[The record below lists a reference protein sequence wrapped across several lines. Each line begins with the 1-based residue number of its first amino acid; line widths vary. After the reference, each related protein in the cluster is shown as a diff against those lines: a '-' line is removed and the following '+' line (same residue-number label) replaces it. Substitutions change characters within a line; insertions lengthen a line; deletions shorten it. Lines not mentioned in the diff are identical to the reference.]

1 MLHSIHPSCFERPG
15 CIFGGNEQYGIHGGL
30 AQARRPQGKASI
42 PSDQRAGPTK
52 RPIVAI
58 EFHLIA
64 ASYSDPGLI
73 RRISYTRPCRIL
85 SAAESGLSR
94 WPSGRTFAARHHGNV
109 RRSRFDDGLGSGL
122 DKTILHELGVG
133 LVSLLDI
140 VLVLDC
146 SHSTFVFNIDFNYS
160 GSAGYG
166 RDYR

>member
-1 MLHSIHPSCFERPG
+1 
-15 CIFGGNEQYGIHGGL
+15 
-30 AQARRPQGKASI
+30 
-42 PSDQRAGPTK
+42 
-52 RPIVAI
+52 
-58 EFHLIA
+58 
-64 ASYSDPGLI
+64 
-73 RRISYTRPCRIL
+73 
-85 SAAESGLSR
+85 
-94 WPSGRTFAARHHGNV
+94 
-109 RRSRFDDGLGSGL
+109 L